1 MRITRRIITLSVVC
15 GFTLTASSA
24 FGQFGTSQKPF
35 ANVRSPSPVSPY
47 LNLFRDDGALSNY
60 FSLVQ
65 PQLEQQRFN
74 QNQVRTNQRQ
84 QQVAARQQIEL
95 QSVAVRVRAQDQQE
109 LRPTGRRGSIP
120 LQQRFMNLGSYFG
133 PR

>member
-15 GFTLTASSA
+15 GLTLTVSSA
-24 FGQFGTSQKPF
+24 FAQFGTSQKPF
-35 ANVRSPSPVSPY
+35 SNVRSPSPVSPY

-84 QQVAARQQIEL
+84 QQVAARQQLEL
-95 QSVAVRVRAQDQQE
+95 QSVAVRVRAQDLQE
-109 LRPTGRRGSIP
+109 LRPTGRRGAIP
-120 LQQRFMNLGSYFG
+120 LQQRFMNFGAFFG